1 MKETAMECTG
11 FDWKGYALRELSA
24 AETVE
29 HERHARTC
37 ERCRTELARYQATVA
52 GLRSLPTVEPPR
64 RIVFAPEPAGREPW
78 WQRIWQSGPQLGFA
92 SAAVLALAIVAHGML
107 ARVPVNPVTAQ
118 TAQFDARVQEEAQ
131 KEIARRLP
139 QAVDA
144 AVERRFHDEIRPAV
158 ASFKTQMLQEEK
170 LREAG
175 FNQKRDS
182 ELKTFQYAFTRLEQR
197 LNYATL
203 SSARPN
209 GGE

>member
-1 MKETAMECTG
+1 
-11 FDWKGYALRELSA
+11 
-24 AETVE
+24 
-29 HERHARTC
+29 
-37 ERCRTELARYQATVA
+37 
-52 GLRSLPTVEPPR
+52 
-64 RIVFAPEPAGREPW
+64 
-78 WQRIWQSGPQLGFA
+78 
-92 SAAVLALAIVAHGML
+92 ML
-107 ARVPVNPVTAQ
+107 ARVPVTAVTAQ

-131 KEIARRLP
+131 KEIAHRLP

-144 AVERRFHDEIRPAV
+144 AVERRFDDEIRPAV

>member
-1 MKETAMECTG
+1 M
-11 FDWKGYALRELSA
+11 
-24 AETVE
+24 
-29 HERHARTC
+29 
-37 ERCRTELARYQATVA
+37 
-52 GLRSLPTVEPPR
+52 
-64 RIVFAPEPAGREPW
+64 
-78 WQRIWQSGPQLGFA
+78 WQSGPQLGFA
-92 SAAVLALAIVAHGML
+92 SAAVLALAIVSHGLL
-107 ARVPVNPVTAQ
+107 ARVPAAPGSSQSAQ
-118 TAQFDARVQEEAQ
+118 IEARVQEEAQ
-131 KEIARRLP
+131 REIARRLP

-144 AVERRFHDEIRPAV
+144 AVERRFNDEIRPAV

>member
-11 FDWKGYALRELSA
+11 FDWKGYALAELSA
-24 AETVE
+24 AETAE

-37 ERCRTELARYQATVA
+37 ERCRAELARYQATVA
-52 GLRSLPTVEPPR
+52 GLRSLPMVEPPR
-64 RIVFAPEPAGREPW
+64 RIVFAPEPAEPEPW
-78 WQRIWQSGPQLGFA
+78 WQRMWQSGPQLGFA
-92 SAAVLALAIVAHGML
+92 SAAVLALAIVSHGLL
-107 ARVPVNPVTAQ
+107 ARVPVTPAPSQ

-144 AVERRFHDEIRPAV
+144 AVERRFNDEIRPAV